1 MLVSSSTANVMAA
14 KGGIPMKTFT
24 RLAGV
29 SVLIVMLVLAGCD
42 HSAPTTSGPDVT
54 LIPPP
59 SASVTGGAGGPAYP
73 IGTTVSQ
80 AVATAPATTPVAV
93 AQATAT
99 PAPNAT
105 TAGQVQGFPYVVQI
119 GDTLQSIAARFN
131 TTVEVLRA
139 MNNLSGDQ
147 VTVGQQLVIPG
158 TAPAPQNQPAA
169 NPTPTARPTT
179 APATTSPRTVRY
191 VVKAGDRLYRIGLRY
206 GVTWA
211 VIARFNGIRNP

>member
-1 MLVSSSTANVMAA
+1 
-14 KGGIPMKTFT
+14 MKMMT

-42 HSAPTTSGPDVT
+42 RSAPTASGTDVT

-59 SASVTGGAGGPAYP
+59 SASVTGGASGPAYP
-73 IGTTVSQ
+73 IGTAVSQ
-80 AVATAPATTPVAV
+80 AVATAAATTPVAV
-93 AQATAT
+93 PQAAAT
-99 PAPNAT
+99 PAPSAT
-105 TAGQVQGFPYVVQI
+105 VPAQGFPYVVQI
-119 GDTLQSIAARFN
+119 GDTLQSIAAKFN

-158 TAPAPQNQPAA
+158 TPPSTQNQPPA
-169 NPTPTARPTT
+169 NATPTARPTST
-179 APATTSPRTVRY
+179 PASSARTVRY

-206 GVTWA
+206 GVSWA
-211 VIARFNGIRNP
+211 VIARFNGVRNPNLIQPGDVLFIPIE